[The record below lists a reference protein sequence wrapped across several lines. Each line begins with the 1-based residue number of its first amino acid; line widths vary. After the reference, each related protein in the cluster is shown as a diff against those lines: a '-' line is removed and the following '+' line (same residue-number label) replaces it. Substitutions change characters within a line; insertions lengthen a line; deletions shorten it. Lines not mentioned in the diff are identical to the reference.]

1 MDREAGYGMT
11 GRVLIPASGTVR
23 FIVWN
28 FEGHDDM
35 PTRLHIEGDREW
47 RRPVVG
53 LLFVPPIDFHRNNK
67 SGTVEYFQGSDAL
80 AVPKGKRF
88 DAYPVVVD
96 QYGSAFEAYD
106 YCESLMGPD
115 HWDCATHFYEP
126 HIDGPVTDA
135 PRIRPIGLVFCPCG
149 CTKEV
154 KPGIDCTGEAVAA
167 TA

>member
-1 MDREAGYGMT
+1 MAAVNRA
-11 GRVLIPASGTVR
+11 VLIPATGTVR

-28 FEGHDDM
+28 YENWDE

-53 LLFVPPIDFHRNNK
+53 LLFVPPSMRRIK
-67 SGTVEYFQGSDAL
+67 SGTVEYFQGSDAF
-80 AVPKGKRF
+80 AAPTGEGF
-88 DAYPVVVD
+88 DASPVVVD
-96 QYGSAFEAYD
+96 GFGKCFEAYD

-126 HIDGPVTDA
+126 HIAGPVTDA
-135 PRIRPIGLVFCPCG
+135 PRIRPTGLVFCPCG

-154 KPGIDCTGEAVAA
+154 KPGIDCTGEPVTA